1 MDNIRVLMIDDNKNL
16 VEMVKEYFK
25 NDKQINI
32 DMVANDG
39 VEGIELIV
47 KGDVLGKGASN
58 VLDLTKIIYH
68 IIGKEELEGIYE
80 KAGDINGDKEIDGRD
95 MTNLIFHIINKKGYE
110 WEN

>member
-1 MDNIRVLMIDDNKNL
+1 MKTFFGDIFIETSKL
-16 VEMVKEYFK
+16 KE
-25 NDKQINI
+25 
-32 DMVANDG
+32 
-39 VEGIELIV
+39 EGIVLQV
-47 KGDVLGKGASN
+47 KGDVTGEGVSEN
-58 VLDLTKIIYH
+58 VDLVRIIYH